1 MQKTINFGPFLLKYL
16 HLAIF
21 FGPLN
26 LGHFKFRKLHF
37 ESMWKS
43 NSCWENS
50 VQRHLVMSTS
60 YFVTNQV
67 IIVSLISGLV
77 SLANFYSSLTPRQ
90 KKLECL
96 SLRRRSESLPDWIHF
111 RLNSKGTSN
120 YRPTSKNLPLTN
132 TSTYFDTASMAKEN
146 VSWHWPF
153 NVFNLKIFVTNFE
166 I

>member
-1 MQKTINFGPFLLKYL
+1 MQKTINFGPFMLNYL

-43 NSCWENS
+43 NSYWENS

-60 YFVTNQV
+60 YFVTKQV
-67 IIVSLISGLV
+67 IIVSLISGPV
-77 SLANFYSSLTPRQ
+77 SLSNFYSSLTPRQ

-96 SLRRRSESLPDWIHF
+96 SLRRRSERAYPVEFTLGWTLRAPQIIDPQVKICLSQTLQLILTQRQWQ
-111 RLNSKGTSN
+111 RKM
-120 YRPTSKNLPLTN
+120 YR
-132 TSTYFDTASMAKEN
+132 DTDPSMF
-146 VSWHWPF
+146 S
-153 NVFNLKIFVTNFE
+153 I
-166 I
+166 